1 MIKITRAD
9 ISITRGHDKI
19 YEPASS
25 KDWGRVSE
33 IRPSLW
39 TRLQVGLDIEF
50 NQEEATKHV
59 VGLLQDSLRAVV
71 ARGKKV

>member
-9 ISITRGHDKI
+9 ITVTRGHDKL
-19 YEPASS
+19 YDSGSS
-25 KDWGRVSE
+25 ENWGRVQRIE
-33 IRPSLW
+33 PSLW

-50 NQEEATKHV
+50 NQEEATKQV